1 MLYIGAWLGWRRV
14 LPGSPAGGTTG
25 RWRDLWDHRR
35 ISRSGLRRR
44 RLLRAQKQRQRVVQA
59 GLTGSRIEPARIELA
74 APPGQL
80 ALGQLAGGVGGAS
93 AAFAGRYGAVQILPG
108 LATPDRE
115 GRRQNK
121 PRRVPPPPG
130 QPRETRQAAG

>member
-25 RWRDLWDHRR
+25 RWRDLWDLRR
-35 ISRSGLRRR
+35 SSRSGLRPR

-74 APPGQL
+74 AQPGQL
-80 ALGQLAGGVGGAS
+80 ALGQLAGGVDGAL
-93 AAFAGRYGAVQILPG
+93 AEFAGRHGAVQMLPG
-108 LATPDRE
+108 LAIPDRAD
-115 GRRQNK
+115 RRQIQ
-121 PRRVPPPPG
+121 RRRMRT
-130 QPRETRQAAG
+130 QPWPT

>member
-25 RWRDLWDHRR
+25 RWRDLWEQRR
-35 ISRSGLRRR
+35 SSRSGLRPR

-74 APPGQL
+74 AQPGQL
-80 ALGQLAGGVGGAS
+80 ALGQLAGGRS
-93 AAFAGRYGAVQILPG
+93 
-108 LATPDRE
+108 E
-115 GRRQNK
+115 E
-121 PRRVPPPPG
+121 RRVGKECVSTCSSRVSPYH
-130 QPRETRQAAG
+130 